1 MKQTKICIIA
11 KYNYPFDTRLVQQV
25 RALMEHGIP
34 CDIIC
39 GLNSSQKA
47 FEKLNTI
54 NIYRVLQKP
63 QSQVSFISI

>member
-47 FEKLNTI
+47 FEN
-54 NIYRVLQKP
+54 
-63 QSQVSFISI
+63 